1 MVSETPAGQSPRT
14 HDDEQDNSR
23 WQAVPGAPGLF
34 RAEIVKADGRRLT
47 SYRRRTADS
56 A

>member
-1 MVSETPAGQSPRT
+1 MVSETPAGQTPRAQ
-14 HDDEQDNSR
+14 DDDLDNSL
-23 WQAVPGAPGLF
+23 WQAVREAPGLL

-47 SYRRRTADS
+47 SYRRRTTDS